1 MQFGDVTKAIH
12 AEIGGVL
19 SHVSSAEA
27 EALLEAVL
35 GAQRT
40 YLTGEGRSGLVART
54 FAMRLQHLGL
64 VSYVI
69 GETICPALE
78 AGDLLIAVSGSGK
91 SAGTLVVAE
100 AAKKAGARLAAI
112 SATRDN
118 PLATMCDLV
127 LVVPG
132 ATKHEAAGE
141 ARSIQPLSSLF
152 DQCQHVVQDALTVL
166 LGQRLEKGK
175 AEMKSKHANA

>member
-1 MQFGDVTKAIH
+1 MDFSQVTQAIH
-12 AEIGGVL
+12 GEIGGVL
-19 SHVSSAEA
+19 SQVSNAEA
-27 EALLEAVL
+27 DALLEAVL
-35 GAQRT
+35 AAPRV
-40 YLTGEGRSGLVART
+40 YVTGEGRSGLVART

-69 GETICPALE
+69 GETICPAVG
-78 AGDLLIAVSGSGK
+78 AGDLLLAVSGSGK
-91 SAGTLVVAE
+91 SQGTLVVAE

-118 PLATMCDLV
+118 PLAKMSDLV

-141 ARSIQPLSSLF
+141 AKSIQPLSSLF
-152 DQCQHVVQDALTVL
+152 DQSQHVVQDALTVL
-166 LGQRLEKGK
+166 LGQRLEQGK
-175 AEMKSKHANA
+175 EAMKAKHANL

>member
-1 MQFGDVTKAIH
+1 MEFSGVTRAIH
-12 AEIGGVL
+12 QEIGGVL
-19 SHVSSAEA
+19 SQVSESEA
-27 EALLEAVL
+27 EAMLEAIL
-35 GAQRT
+35 AAKRT

-91 SAGTLVVAE
+91 SGGTLVVAE
-100 AAKKAGARLAAI
+100 GAKKAGARLGAL
-112 SATRDN
+112 SATRAN
-118 PLATMCDLV
+118 PLAKMSDLV

-141 ARSIQPLSSLF
+141 AKSIQPLSSLF
-152 DQCQHVVQDALTVL
+152 DQSQHVVQDALTVL
-166 LGQRLEKGK
+166 LGQRLEKSK
-175 AEMKSKHANA
+175 QEMKAKHANV

>member
-1 MQFGDVTKAIH
+1 MDFSEVTQAIH

-19 SHVSSAEA
+19 SQISAGEA
-27 EALLEAVL
+27 EALLEALMAARRV
-35 GAQRT
+35 
-40 YLTGEGRSGLVART
+40 YVTGEGRSGLVART

-69 GETICPALE
+69 GETICPALA
-78 AGDLLIAVSGSGK
+78 AGDLLLAVSGSGK

-100 AAKKAGARLAAI
+100 GARKAGARLAAI

-118 PLATMCDLV
+118 PLAKMCDLV

-141 ARSIQPLSSLF
+141 AKSIQPLSSLF
-152 DQCQHVVQDALTVL
+152 DQSQHVVQDALTVL
-166 LGQRLEKGK
+166 LGQRLEQGK
-175 AEMKSKHANA
+175 AEMKAKHANV

>member
-1 MQFGDVTKAIH
+1 MQFSEVTKAIH
-12 AEIGGVL
+12 GEIGGVL
-19 SHVSSAEA
+19 GQIVQAEA
-27 EALLEAVL
+27 DALLEAIL
-35 GAQRT
+35 SAKRT
-40 YLTGEGRSGLVART
+40 YVTGEGRSGLVART

-64 VSYVI
+64 VSYVV

-91 SAGTLVVAE
+91 SGGTLVIAE
-100 AAKKAGARLAAI
+100 GAKKAGARLAAL

-118 PLATMCDLV
+118 PLAKMCDLV

-141 ARSIQPLSSLF
+141 AKSIQPLSSLF
-152 DQCQHVVQDALTVL
+152 DQSQHVVQDALTVL
-166 LGQRLEKGK
+166 LGQKLTKDK
-175 AEMKSKHANA
+175 QEMKAKHANV

>member
-1 MQFGDVTKAIH
+1 MDFSEVTQAIH
-12 AEIGGVL
+12 TEIGGVL
-19 SHVSSAEA
+19 SQISSSEAEGLL
-27 EALLEAVL
+27 EALLAAPRV
-35 GAQRT
+35 
-40 YLTGEGRSGLVART
+40 YVTGEGRSGLVART

-69 GETICPALE
+69 GETICPALG
-78 AGDLLIAVSGSGK
+78 AGDLLLAVSGSGK

-100 AAKKAGARLAAI
+100 AAKKAGARLAAL
-112 SATRDN
+112 SATADN
-118 PLATMCDLV
+118 PLARMSDLV

-141 ARSIQPLSSLF
+141 AKSIQPLSSLF
-152 DQCQHVVQDALTVL
+152 DQSQHVVQDALTVL

-175 AEMKSKHANA
+175 AEMKAKHANV

>member
-1 MQFGDVTKAIH
+1 MHFTEVTNAIH

-19 SHVSSAEA
+19 SQVSAAEA
-27 EALLEAVL
+27 DALLEALLATARV
-35 GAQRT
+35 
-40 YLTGEGRSGLVART
+40 YVTGEGRSGLVART

-64 VSYVI
+64 VSYVV
-69 GETICPALE
+69 GETICPPLAE
-78 AGDLLIAVSGSGK
+78 GDLLLAVSGSGK

-118 PLATMCDLV
+118 PLARMSDLV

-152 DQCQHVVQDALTVL
+152 DQSQHVVQDALTVL
-166 LGQRLEKGK
+166 LGQRLERGK
-175 AEMKSKHANA
+175 DALKAKHANT

>member
-1 MQFGDVTKAIH
+1 MQFAEVTLAIH
-12 AEIGGVL
+12 GEIGSVL
-19 SHVSSAEA
+19 SQVSPAEA

-35 GAQRT
+35 AAKRV

-78 AGDLLIAVSGSGK
+78 AGDLLIAASGSGK

-100 AAKKAGARLAAI
+100 AARKAGARLAAL

-118 PLATMCDLV
+118 PLAKLCDLV

-141 ARSIQPLSSLF
+141 AKSIQPLSSLF
-152 DQCQHVVQDALTVL
+152 DQSQHVVQDALTVL
-166 LGQRLEKGK
+166 LGQRLEKTK
-175 AEMKSKHANA
+175 AEMKAKHTNI

>member
-1 MQFGDVTKAIH
+1 MDFADVTRAIH
-12 AEIGGVL
+12 TEIGGVL
-19 SHVSSAEA
+19 SQVSSAEA
-27 EALLEAVL
+27 DALLEAVL
-35 GAQRT
+35 AARRT

-78 AGDLLIAVSGSGK
+78 GGDLLIAVSGSGK

-100 AAKKAGARLAAI
+100 AARKAGARLAAL

-118 PLATMCDLV
+118 PLARMSD
-127 LVVPG
+127 
-132 ATKHEAAGE
+132 
-141 ARSIQPLSSLF
+141 
-152 DQCQHVVQDALTVL
+152 
-166 LGQRLEKGK
+166 
-175 AEMKSKHANA
+175 